1 MYGTCIHYISSRFV
15 FVWWYLYA
23 LCIMLVQFSVE
34 STGSILLMC
43 MHYVIWIMC
52 MHLSCLVSSCL
63 VYLEISTV
71 YYYYIYYYTNS

>member
-1 MYGTCIHYISSRFV
+1 MVPVYIISLLALCLCGGTFMHYV
-15 FVWWYLYA
+15 
-23 LCIMLVQFSVE
+23 CIMLVQFSVE

-52 MHLSCLVSSCL
+52 MHLSCLVLYL

-71 YYYYIYYYTNS
+71 YYYIYYYTNS